1 MPHMGTV
8 FIMYDCPPLL
18 LLTFRPLLHLT
29 RIITRMGNYE
39 NSDAVRYILFTW
51 TLCSAVLALV
61 GNLSVLGSVFLGAL
75 AVAPTAVEQATNLT
89 AFRGFAGTS
98 VLILVGVATDTA
110 RRVKAE
116 LQMQRLAV
124 KSDQF
129 DLE

>member
-1 MPHMGTV
+1 MLVADMFPKDVSEQLKRGGASIPGV
-8 FIMYDCPPLL
+8 
-18 LLTFRPLLHLT
+18 RPGKHTANFL
-29 RIITRMGNYE
+29 
-39 NSDAVRYILFTW
+39 SDML
-51 TLCSAVLALV
+51 
-61 GNLSVLGSVFLGAL
+61 GNLSVLGSVFLGVL

-116 LQMQRLAV
+116 LQMERLAV